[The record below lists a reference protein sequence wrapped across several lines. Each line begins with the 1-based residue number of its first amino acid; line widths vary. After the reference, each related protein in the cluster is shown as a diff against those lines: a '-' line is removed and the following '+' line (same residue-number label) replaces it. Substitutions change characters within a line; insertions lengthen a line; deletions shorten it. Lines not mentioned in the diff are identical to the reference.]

1 MQFDHLKRREFITL
15 LGGAAVAWPLA
26 AAAQQPA
33 MPVIGFLSSRSPGES
48 AGLVAAFRQGLGESG
63 FVEGQNLVIAF
74 RWAEGRYDRLPGLAT
89 DLVDLRVAVLFTAGG
104 PASAIA
110 AKAATATIPVVFSAV
125 IEAVEVGL
133 VTSLNLPG
141 GNITGMSLMT
151 AQFGAKSVELLKELV
166 PGAAVIA
173 YLVNPSSPAAKI
185 YSKAAVT
192 AASALGIAVRVVN
205 ASTEHELG
213 EAFASLANLG
223 AGGLVV
229 PAEPFFDSQRD
240 RIVALAARHAV
251 PASYTLREYAVAG
264 GLMSYGPSLADT
276 YRRAGVYVGRVLKGE
291 KPADLP
297 VQQPTKFD
305 LVINLKTAKALS
317 LEVPPTLLARAD
329 EVIE

>member
-1 MQFDHLKRREFITL
+1 MSAKLKRREFITL
-15 LGGAAVAWPLA
+15 VGSAAAAWPLA
-26 AAAQQPA
+26 AHAQQAA

-104 PASAIA
+104 PPSAIA
-110 AKAATATIPVVFSAV
+110 AKAATATIPIVFSAV

-133 VTSLNLPG
+133 VTSLNRPG

-166 PGAAVIA
+166 PGVAVIA

-205 ASTEHELG
+205 ASTEHELD

-229 PAEPFFDSQRD
+229 PGEPFFDSQRD

-251 PASYTLREYAVAG
+251 PVSYTLREYAVAG
-264 GLMSYGPSLADT
+264 GLMSYGPSLADS

-305 LVINLKTAKALS
+305 LIINLKTAKALG
-317 LEVPPTLLARAD
+317 LEIPDRLLALAD